1 MRGGL
6 CAAGLAGRRR
16 QPARPADLGS
26 ACGLG
31 DLPRRTHTPR
41 LCTTTLLTAVLDLLL
56 ASNVRAE
63 PLCLKTVLRW
73 FAGAESVRSLPA
85 DANHLLPHGGQF
97 PAVPERRAIH
107 HREGRPFDLRNPHLL
122 TIPLVLSTL
131 FCARSPDC
139 APETPCVL
147 GQGEESF
154 TARMDQPGGLAVP
167 RYRHAAESIFEIQGR
182 SRRGDA

>member
-1 MRGGL
+1 MSEDLAL
-6 CAAGLAGRRR
+6 CCAVLIQGPNRSDRY
-16 QPARPADLGS
+16 
-26 ACGLG
+26 
-31 DLPRRTHTPR
+31 RRTLIISYRTADNFPLYLSGERYTTEKAVHLISVTPT
-41 LCTTTLLTAVLDLLL
+41 CY
-56 ASNVRAE
+56 
-63 PLCLKTVLRW
+63 
-73 FAGAESVRSLPA
+73 
-85 DANHLLPHGGQF
+85 
-97 PAVPERRAIH
+97 
-107 HREGRPFDLRNPHLL
+107 
-122 TIPLVLSTL
+122 PLVLSTL